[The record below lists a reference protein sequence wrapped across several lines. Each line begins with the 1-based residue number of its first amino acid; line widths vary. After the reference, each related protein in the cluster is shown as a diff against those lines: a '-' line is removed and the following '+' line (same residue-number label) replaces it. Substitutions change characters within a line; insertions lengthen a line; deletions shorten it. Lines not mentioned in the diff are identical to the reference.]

1 VILAERGENEM
12 AKRALISVWDKRGVV
27 EFAKGLL
34 EIGFELVSTG
44 GTARALRDA
53 GLPVLEV
60 REVTR
65 FPEILN
71 GRVKTIHPFIAAG
84 ILARRDVQAHLR
96 ELEQLGIATIDLVAV
111 NLYPFREVVRQ
122 GVDELTALEHIDIG
136 GVTLLRAA
144 AKNYRDVIVVCDPD
158 DYPQVLRWLRDGDVP
173 LKVRAELALK
183 AFAHTAAYDA
193 AILAYF
199 RQQTGIPFP
208 HELALGFVK
217 RMDVRYGENPHQQA
231 AFYADPM
238 SEVPSVATAVQLS
251 GKELSFNNIADLDAA
266 LNLVREFS
274 QPAACIIKHTNPC
287 GVAVGETL
295 AEAFAKARDADP
307 EARFGGIIG
316 VNRKVD
322 LATAE
327 EILVQGSFYEAIIAP
342 DYDPEALERIKS
354 RKGWGETIRILSLG
368 LGDKTLPTV
377 ACAEELSVKSVVGGL
392 LVQTADWQDTP
403 PEQWQ
408 VVTERAPTGD
418 ELRDL
423 AFAWKVVKHVK
434 SNAIVLAKGGATVGI
449 GAGQMNRA
457 FAVKIAIE
465 LAGERAKGAVL
476 ASDAFFPMP
485 DGPEIAAQAGV
496 TAIVQPGGS
505 KRDPEV
511 IATCNKYRVAM
522 VFTGIRHFRH

>member
-1 VILAERGENEM
+1 M
-12 AKRALISVWDKRGVV
+12 PKRALLSVWDKRSIV
-27 EFAKGLL
+27 EFAKGLHDL
-34 EIGFELVSTG
+34 GFELVSTG
-44 GTARALRDA
+44 GTAKTLRDA

-60 REVTR
+60 REFTQ

-84 ILARRDVQAHLR
+84 ILARRDVAAHLS
-96 ELEQLGIATIDLVAV
+96 ELEKLGISTIDLVAV

-144 AKNYRDVIVVCDPD
+144 AKNYRDVIVVCDPN
-158 DYPQVLRWLRDGDVP
+158 DYSQVLHWLQDGEVP

-193 AILAYF
+193 AILTYF
-199 RQQTGIPFP
+199 RQQTAIQFP
-208 HELALGFVK
+208 QELALGFVK
-217 RMDVRYGENPHQQA
+217 RIDVRYGENPHQQA
-231 AFYADPM
+231 AFYIDPM
-238 SEVPSVATAVQLS
+238 SEVTSVATAVQLS

-266 LNLVREFS
+266 LNLVREFE

-287 GVAVGETL
+287 GVAIGKTL
-295 AEAFAKARDADP
+295 AESFAKARDADP

-322 LATAE
+322 LSTAE

-342 DYDPEALERIKS
+342 DYEPEALERIKT
-354 RKGWGETIRILSLG
+354 RKGWGETIRILSLQM
-368 LGDKTLPTV
+368 GDRPLTPV
-377 ACAEELSVKSVVGGL
+377 FCDFELAAKSVSGGL
-392 LVQTADWQDTP
+392 LVQTADVEDAP
-403 PEQWQ
+403 LESWQ
-408 VVTERAPTGD
+408 VVTERAPTES
-418 ELRDL
+418 ELEDL
-423 AFAWKVVKHVK
+423 RLAWKVVKHAK
-434 SNAIVLAKGGATVGI
+434 SNAIVLAKDGTTVGI

-457 FAVKIAIE
+457 FAVKIAVE
-465 LAGERAKGAVL
+465 LAGERAKGAVM

-485 DGPEIAAQAGV
+485 DGPEIAAKSGV

-505 KRDPEV
+505 KRDNDV
-511 IATCNKYRVAM
+511 IATCNRYNVAM
-522 VFTGIRHFRH
+522 VFTGMRHFKH

>member
-1 VILAERGENEM
+1 M
-12 AKRALISVWDKRGVV
+12 PKRALLSVWDKSGIV
-27 EFAKGLL
+27 EFAKGLRDL
-34 EIGFELVSTG
+34 GFELVSTG
-44 GTARALRDA
+44 GTAKTLRDA

-60 REVTR
+60 REVTQ

-84 ILARRDVQAHLR
+84 ILARRDVAAHLR
-96 ELEQLGIATIDLVAV
+96 ELEQLGISTIDLVAV

-144 AKNYRDVIVVCDPD
+144 AKNYRDVIVVCDPN
-158 DYPQVLRWLRDGDVP
+158 DYPKVLHWLQDGEVP
-173 LKVRAELALK
+173 LRVRAELALK

-199 RQQTGIPFP
+199 RQQTGVQFP
-208 HELALGFVK
+208 QELALGFVK

-231 AFYADPM
+231 AFYTDPM
-238 SEVPSVATAVQLS
+238 SEVPSVATAVQLW

-266 LNLVREFS
+266 LNLVKEFE

-287 GVAVGETL
+287 GVAIGETL

-354 RKGWGETIRILSLG
+354 RKGWGETIRIMSLQM
-368 LGDKTLPTV
+368 GDRPLTSV
-377 ACAEELSVKSVVGGL
+377 FCAVELSVKSVAGGL
-392 LVQTADWQDTP
+392 LVQTADVEDVP
-403 PEQWQ
+403 IEQWR
-408 VVTERAPTGD
+408 VVTERTPTEN
-418 ELRDL
+418 ELKDL
-423 AFAWKVVKHVK
+423 WFAWKVVKHVK
-434 SNAIVLAKGGATVGI
+434 SNAVVLAKNGATVGI

-457 FAVKIAIE
+457 LSVKIAVE

-476 ASDAFFPMP
+476 ASEAFFPMP
-485 DGPEIAAQAGV
+485 DGPEIAAKAGV

-505 KRDPEV
+505 KRDQDVIEV
-511 IATCNKYRVAM
+511 CNRYGVAM
-522 VFTGIRHFRH
+522 VFTGMRHFRH

>member
-1 VILAERGENEM
+1 M
-12 AKRALISVWDKRGVV
+12 PKRALLSVWDKSGIV
-27 EFAKGLL
+27 EFAKGLRDL
-34 EIGFELVSTG
+34 GFELVSTG
-44 GTARALRDA
+44 GTAKTLRDA

-60 REVTR
+60 REVTQ

-84 ILARRDVQAHLR
+84 ILARRDVAAHLR
-96 ELEQLGIATIDLVAV
+96 ELEQLGISTIDLVAV

-144 AKNYRDVIVVCDPD
+144 AKNYRDVIVVCDPN
-158 DYPQVLRWLRDGDVP
+158 DYPKVLHWLQDGEVP
-173 LKVRAELALK
+173 LRVRAELALK

-199 RQQTGIPFP
+199 RQQTGVQFP
-208 HELALGFVK
+208 QELALGFVK

-231 AFYADPM
+231 AFYTDPM
-238 SEVPSVATAVQLS
+238 SEVPSVATAVQLW

-266 LNLVREFS
+266 LNLVKEFE

-287 GVAVGETL
+287 GVAIGETL

-354 RKGWGETIRILSLG
+354 RKGWGETIRIMSLQM
-368 LGDKTLPTV
+368 GDQPLTPVFHTF
-377 ACAEELSVKSVVGGL
+377 ELAVKSVSGGL
-392 LVQTADWQDTP
+392 LVQTADVEDVP
-403 PEQWQ
+403 IEQWR
-408 VVTERAPTGD
+408 VVTERTPTEN
-418 ELRDL
+418 ELKDL
-423 AFAWKVVKHVK
+423 WFAWKVVKHVK
-434 SNAIVLAKGGATVGI
+434 SNAVVLAKNGATVGI

-457 FAVKIAIE
+457 LSVKIAVE

-476 ASDAFFPMP
+476 ASEAFFPMP
-485 DGPEIAAQAGV
+485 DGPEIAAKAGV

-505 KRDPEV
+505 KRDQDVIEV
-511 IATCNKYRVAM
+511 CNRYGVAM
-522 VFTGIRHFRH
+522 VFTGMRHFRH

>member
-1 VILAERGENEM
+1 M
-12 AKRALISVWDKRGVV
+12 PKRALLSVWDKSGIV
-27 EFAKGLL
+27 EFAKGLRDL
-34 EIGFELVSTG
+34 GFELVSTG
-44 GTARALRDA
+44 GTAKTLRDA

-60 REVTR
+60 REVTQ

-84 ILARRDVQAHLR
+84 ILARRDVAAHLR
-96 ELEQLGIATIDLVAV
+96 ELEQLGISTIDLVAV

-144 AKNYRDVIVVCDPD
+144 AKNYRDVIVVCDPN
-158 DYPQVLRWLRDGDVP
+158 DYPKVLHWLQDGEVP
-173 LKVRAELALK
+173 LRVRAELALK

-199 RQQTGIPFP
+199 RQQTGVQFP
-208 HELALGFVK
+208 QELALGFVK

-231 AFYADPM
+231 AFYIDPM
-238 SEVPSVATAVQLS
+238 SEVPSVATAVQLW

-266 LNLVREFS
+266 LNLVKEFE

-287 GVAVGETL
+287 GVAIGETL

-354 RKGWGETIRILSLG
+354 RKGWGETIRIMSLQM
-368 LGDKTLPTV
+368 GDQPLTPVFYTF
-377 ACAEELSVKSVVGGL
+377 ELAVKSVSGGL
-392 LVQTADWQDTP
+392 LVQTADVEDVP
-403 PEQWQ
+403 IEQWR
-408 VVTERAPTGD
+408 VVTERTPTEN
-418 ELRDL
+418 ELKDL
-423 AFAWKVVKHVK
+423 WFAWKVVKHVK
-434 SNAIVLAKGGATVGI
+434 SNAVVLAKNGATVGI

-457 FAVKIAIE
+457 LSVKIAVE

-476 ASDAFFPMP
+476 ASEAFFPMP
-485 DGPEIAAQAGV
+485 DGPEIAAKAGV

-505 KRDPEV
+505 KRDQDVIEV
-511 IATCNKYRVAM
+511 CNRYGVAM
-522 VFTGIRHFRH
+522 VFTGMRHFRH

>member
-1 VILAERGENEM
+1 M
-12 AKRALISVWDKRGVV
+12 PKRALLSVWDKSGVV
-27 EFAKGLL
+27 EFAKGLRDL
-34 EIGFELVSTG
+34 GFELVSTG
-44 GTARALRDA
+44 GTAKTLRDA

-60 REVTR
+60 REVTQ

-84 ILARRDVQAHLR
+84 ILARRDVAAHLR
-96 ELEQLGIATIDLVAV
+96 ELEQLGILTIDLVAV

-144 AKNYRDVIVVCDPD
+144 AKNYRDVIVVCDPN
-158 DYPQVLRWLRDGDVP
+158 DYPKVLHWLQDGEVP
-173 LKVRAELALK
+173 LRVRAELALK

-193 AILAYF
+193 AILAHF
-199 RQQTGIPFP
+199 RQQTGVQFP
-208 HELALGFVK
+208 QELALGFVK

-231 AFYADPM
+231 AFYTDPM
-238 SEVPSVATAVQLS
+238 SEVPSVATAVQLW

-266 LNLVREFS
+266 LNLVKEFE

-287 GVAVGETL
+287 GVAIGETL

-322 LATAE
+322 LATVE

-354 RKGWGETIRILSLG
+354 RKGWGETIRIMSLQM
-368 LGDKTLPTV
+368 GDQPLTPVFHTF
-377 ACAEELSVKSVVGGL
+377 ELAVKSVSGGL
-392 LVQTADWQDTP
+392 LVQTADVEDVP
-403 PEQWQ
+403 IEQWR
-408 VVTERAPTGD
+408 VVTERTPTEN
-418 ELRDL
+418 ELKDL
-423 AFAWKVVKHVK
+423 WFAWKVVKHVK
-434 SNAIVLAKGGATVGI
+434 SNAVVLAKNGATVGI

-457 FAVKIAIE
+457 LSVKIAVE

-476 ASDAFFPMP
+476 ASEAFFPMP
-485 DGPEIAAQAGV
+485 DGPEIAAKAGV

-505 KRDPEV
+505 KRDQDVIEV
-511 IATCNKYRVAM
+511 CNRYGVAM
-522 VFTGIRHFRH
+522 VFTGMRHFRH

>member
-1 VILAERGENEM
+1 M
-12 AKRALISVWDKRGVV
+12 PKRALLSVWDKSGIV
-27 EFAKGLL
+27 EFAKGLRDL
-34 EIGFELVSTG
+34 GFELVSTG
-44 GTARALRDA
+44 GTAKTLRDA

-60 REVTR
+60 REVTQ

-84 ILARRDVQAHLR
+84 ILARRDVAAHLR
-96 ELEQLGIATIDLVAV
+96 ELEQLGISTIDLVAV

-144 AKNYRDVIVVCDPD
+144 AKNYRDVIVVCDPS
-158 DYPQVLRWLRDGDVP
+158 DYPKVLHWLQDGEVP
-173 LKVRAELALK
+173 LRVRAELALK

-199 RQQTGIPFP
+199 RQQTGVQFP
-208 HELALGFVK
+208 QELALGFVK

-231 AFYADPM
+231 AFYTDPM
-238 SEVPSVATAVQLS
+238 SEVPSVATAVQLW

-266 LNLVREFS
+266 LNLVKEFE

-287 GVAVGETL
+287 GVAIGETL

-322 LATAE
+322 LATVE

-354 RKGWGETIRILSLG
+354 RKGWGETIRIMSLQM
-368 LGDKTLPTV
+368 GDQPLTPVFHTF
-377 ACAEELSVKSVVGGL
+377 ELAVKSVSGGL
-392 LVQTADWQDTP
+392 LVQTADVEDVP
-403 PEQWQ
+403 IEQWR
-408 VVTERAPTGD
+408 VVTERTPTEN
-418 ELRDL
+418 ELKDL
-423 AFAWKVVKHVK
+423 WFAWKVVKHVK
-434 SNAIVLAKGGATVGI
+434 SNAVVLAKNGATVGI

-457 FAVKIAIE
+457 LSVKIAVE

-476 ASDAFFPMP
+476 ASEAFFPMP
-485 DGPEIAAQAGV
+485 DGPEIAAKAGV

-505 KRDPEV
+505 KRDQDVIEV
-511 IATCNKYRVAM
+511 CNRYGVAM
-522 VFTGIRHFRH
+522 VFTGMRHFRH

>member
-1 VILAERGENEM
+1 M
-12 AKRALISVWDKRGVV
+12 PKRALLSVWDKSGIV
-27 EFAKGLL
+27 EFAKGLRDL
-34 EIGFELVSTG
+34 GFELVSTG
-44 GTARALRDA
+44 GTAKTLRDA

-60 REVTR
+60 REVTQ

-84 ILARRDVQAHLR
+84 ILARRDVAAHLR
-96 ELEQLGIATIDLVAV
+96 ELEQLGISTIDLVAV

-144 AKNYRDVIVVCDPD
+144 AKNYRDVIVVCDPN
-158 DYPQVLRWLRDGDVP
+158 DYPKVLHWLQDGEVP
-173 LKVRAELALK
+173 LRVRAELALK

-199 RQQTGIPFP
+199 RQQTGVQFP
-208 HELALGFVK
+208 QELALGFVK

-231 AFYADPM
+231 AFYTDPM
-238 SEVPSVATAVQLS
+238 SEVPSVATAVQLW

-266 LNLVREFS
+266 LNLVKEFE

-287 GVAVGETL
+287 GVAIGETL

-322 LATAE
+322 LATVE

-354 RKGWGETIRILSLG
+354 RKGWGETIRIMSLQM
-368 LGDKTLPTV
+368 GDQPLTPVFHTF
-377 ACAEELSVKSVVGGL
+377 ELAVKSVSGGL
-392 LVQTADWQDTP
+392 LVQTADVEDVP
-403 PEQWQ
+403 IEQWR
-408 VVTERAPTGD
+408 VVTERTPTEN
-418 ELRDL
+418 ELKDL
-423 AFAWKVVKHVK
+423 WFAWKVVKHVK
-434 SNAIVLAKGGATVGI
+434 SNAVVLAKNGATVGI

-457 FAVKIAIE
+457 LSVKIAVE

-476 ASDAFFPMP
+476 ASEAFFPMP
-485 DGPEIAAQAGV
+485 DGPEIAAKAGV

-505 KRDPEV
+505 KRDQDVIEV
-511 IATCNKYRVAM
+511 CNRYGVAM
-522 VFTGIRHFRH
+522 VFTGMRHFRH

>member
-1 VILAERGENEM
+1 M
-12 AKRALISVWDKRGVV
+12 AKRALLSVWDKRGIV
-27 EFAKGLL
+27 EFAKGLREL
-34 EIGFELVSTG
+34 GYELVSTG
-44 GTARALRDA
+44 GTARLLREA
-53 GLPVLEV
+53 GLPVTEV
-60 REVTR
+60 REVTG

-84 ILARRDVQAHLR
+84 VLARRDVPAHLR
-96 ELEQLGIATIDLVAV
+96 ELEQLGIVPVDLVAV
-111 NLYPFREVVRQ
+111 NLYPFREVVQ
-122 GVDELTALEHIDIG
+122 KGVDELTALEHIDIG

-144 AKNYRDVIVVCDPD
+144 AKNYRDVLVLCDPD
-158 DYPQVLRWLRDGDVP
+158 DYPTILRWLQDGEVP
-173 LKVRAELALK
+173 LKERLRLALK

-199 RQQTGIPFP
+199 RQQTGITFP
-208 HELALGFVK
+208 DELALGYRK
-217 RMDVRYGENPHQQA
+217 QLELRYGENPHQQA
-231 AFYADPM
+231 AFYVDPL
-238 SEVPSVATAVQLS
+238 SELPSVATAMQLW

-266 LNLVREFS
+266 LNVVREFE

-322 LATAE
+322 VATAD

-342 DYDPEALERIKS
+342 DYDPDALERIKA

-368 LGDKTLPTV
+368 MGDAPLTPVT
-377 ACAEELSVKSVVGGL
+377 CAAELAVKSVVGGL
-392 LVQTADWQDTP
+392 LAQTSDWHDVP
-403 PEQWQ
+403 PEKWQ
-408 VVTERAPTGD
+408 VVTERAPTDD

-423 AFAWKVVKHVK
+423 WFAWKVVKHVK
-434 SNAIVLAKGGATVGI
+434 SNAVVLAKNGATVGI

-457 FAVKIAIE
+457 LSVKIAVM

-485 DGPEIAAQAGV
+485 DGPEAAAQAGV

-505 KRDPEV
+505 KRDPDV
-511 IATCNKYRVAM
+511 IATCNRYGVAM
-522 VFTGIRHFRH
+522 VFTGVRHFRH

>member
-1 VILAERGENEM
+1 M
-12 AKRALISVWDKRGVV
+12 PKRALISVWDKRGIV
-27 EFAKGLL
+27 EFAKGLTNL
-34 EIGFELVSTG
+34 GFELVSTG
-44 GTARALRDA
+44 GTARTLRDA
-53 GLPVLEV
+53 GLPVTEV
-60 REVTR
+60 HEVTQ

-96 ELEQLGIATIDLVAV
+96 ELEQLGISTIDLVAV
-111 NLYPFREVVRQ
+111 NLYPFREVVLQ

-144 AKNYRDVIVVCDPD
+144 AKNYRDVVVVCDPN
-158 DYPQVLRWLRDGDVP
+158 DYPQVLRWLEDGEVP
-173 LKVRAELALK
+173 LRVRAELALK

-193 AILAYF
+193 AILSYF
-199 RQQTGIPFP
+199 RQQTGIQFP
-208 HELALGFVK
+208 QELALGFVK

-231 AFYADPM
+231 AFYVDPL
-238 SEVPSVATAVQLS
+238 SEVPSVATAVQLW

-266 LNLVREFS
+266 LNLVREFA

-287 GVAVGETL
+287 GVAIGESL

-322 LATAE
+322 LATVE

-342 DYDPEALERIKS
+342 DYDPEALEKIKA
-354 RKGWGETIRILSLG
+354 RKGWGETIRILSLQM
-368 LGDKTLPTV
+368 GDRPLLPV
-377 ACAEELSVKSVVGGL
+377 ACSVEITVKSVTGGL
-392 LVQTADWQDTP
+392 LAQTPDVEDNP
-403 PEQWQ
+403 PENWQ
-408 VVTERAPTGD
+408 VVTERAPTER
-418 ELRDL
+418 ELKDL
-423 AFAWKVVKHVK
+423 WFAWKVVKHVK
-434 SNAIVLAKGGATVGI
+434 SNAVVLAKEGVTVGI

-457 FAVKIAIE
+457 LSVKIAVE
-465 LAGERAKGAVL
+465 LAGERAKGSVL
-476 ASDAFFPMP
+476 ASEAFFPMP
-485 DGPEIAAQAGV
+485 DGPEIAAKAGV

-505 KRDPEV
+505 KRDQDV
-511 IATCNKYRVAM
+511 IATCNRYGVAM

>member
-1 VILAERGENEM
+1 M
-12 AKRALISVWDKRGVV
+12 PKRALLSVWDKSGIV
-27 EFAKGLL
+27 EFAKGLRDL
-34 EIGFELVSTG
+34 GFELVSTG
-44 GTARALRDA
+44 GTAKTLRDA

-60 REVTR
+60 REVTQ

-84 ILARRDVQAHLR
+84 ILARRDVAAHLR
-96 ELEQLGIATIDLVAV
+96 ELEQLGISTIDLVTV

-144 AKNYRDVIVVCDPD
+144 AKNYRDVIVVCDPN
-158 DYPQVLRWLRDGDVP
+158 DYPKVLHWLQDGEVP
-173 LKVRAELALK
+173 LRVRAELALK

-193 AILAYF
+193 AIFAYF
-199 RQQTGIPFP
+199 RQQTGVQFP
-208 HELALGFVK
+208 QELALGFVK

-231 AFYADPM
+231 AFYTDPM
-238 SEVPSVATAVQLS
+238 SEVPSVATAVQLW

-266 LNLVREFS
+266 LNLVKEFE

-287 GVAVGETL
+287 GVAIGETL

-354 RKGWGETIRILSLG
+354 RKGWGETIRIMSLQM
-368 LGDKTLPTV
+368 GDQPLTPVFHTF
-377 ACAEELSVKSVVGGL
+377 ELAVKSVSGGL
-392 LVQTADWQDTP
+392 LVQTADVEDVP
-403 PEQWQ
+403 IEQWR
-408 VVTERAPTGD
+408 VVTERTPTEN
-418 ELRDL
+418 ELKDL
-423 AFAWKVVKHVK
+423 WFAWKVVKHVK
-434 SNAIVLAKGGATVGI
+434 SNAVVLAKNGATVGI

-457 FAVKIAIE
+457 LSVKIAVE
-465 LAGERAKGAVL
+465 LAGERAKEAVL
-476 ASDAFFPMP
+476 ASEAFFPMP
-485 DGPEIAAQAGV
+485 DGPEIAAKAGV

-505 KRDPEV
+505 KRDQDVIEV
-511 IATCNKYRVAM
+511 CNRYGVAM
-522 VFTGIRHFRH
+522 VFTGMRHFRH

>member
-1 VILAERGENEM
+1 M
-12 AKRALISVWDKRGVV
+12 PKRALLSVWDKSGVV
-27 EFAKGLL
+27 EFAKGLRDL
-34 EIGFELVSTG
+34 GFELVSTG
-44 GTARALRDA
+44 GTAKTLRDA

-60 REVTR
+60 REVTQ

-84 ILARRDVQAHLR
+84 ILARRDVAAHLR
-96 ELEQLGIATIDLVAV
+96 ELEQLGISTIDLVAV

-144 AKNYRDVIVVCDPD
+144 AKNYRDVIVVCDPN
-158 DYPQVLRWLRDGDVP
+158 DYPKVLHWLQDGEVP
-173 LKVRAELALK
+173 LRVRAELALK

-199 RQQTGIPFP
+199 RQQTGVQFP
-208 HELALGFVK
+208 QELALGFVK

-231 AFYADPM
+231 AFYTDPM
-238 SEVPSVATAVQLS
+238 SEVPSVATAVQLW

-266 LNLVREFS
+266 LNLVKEFE

-287 GVAVGETL
+287 GVAIGETL

-354 RKGWGETIRILSLG
+354 RKGWGETIRIMSLQM
-368 LGDKTLPTV
+368 GDQPLTPVFHTF
-377 ACAEELSVKSVVGGL
+377 ELAVKSVSGGL
-392 LVQTADWQDTP
+392 LVQTADVEDVP
-403 PEQWQ
+403 IEQWR
-408 VVTERAPTGD
+408 VVTERTPTEN
-418 ELRDL
+418 ELKDL
-423 AFAWKVVKHVK
+423 WFAWKVVKHVK
-434 SNAIVLAKGGATVGI
+434 SNAVVLAKNGATVGI

-457 FAVKIAIE
+457 LSVKIAVE

-476 ASDAFFPMP
+476 ASEAFFPMP
-485 DGPEIAAQAGV
+485 DGPEIAAKAGV

-505 KRDPEV
+505 KRDQDVIEV
-511 IATCNKYRVAM
+511 CNRYGVAM
-522 VFTGIRHFRH
+522 VFTGMRHFRH

>member
-1 VILAERGENEM
+1 M
-12 AKRALISVWDKRGVV
+12 PKRALLSVWDKSGIV
-27 EFAKGLL
+27 EFAKGLRDL
-34 EIGFELVSTG
+34 GFELVSTG
-44 GTARALRDA
+44 GTAKTLRDA

-60 REVTR
+60 REVTQ

-84 ILARRDVQAHLR
+84 ILARRDVAAHLR
-96 ELEQLGIATIDLVAV
+96 ELEQLGISTIDLVAV

-144 AKNYRDVIVVCDPD
+144 AKNYRDVIVVCDPN
-158 DYPQVLRWLRDGDVP
+158 DYPKILHWLQDGEVP
-173 LKVRAELALK
+173 LRVRAELALK

-199 RQQTGIPFP
+199 RQQTGVQFP
-208 HELALGFVK
+208 QELALGFVK

-231 AFYADPM
+231 AFYTDPM
-238 SEVPSVATAVQLS
+238 SEVPSVATAVQLW

-266 LNLVREFS
+266 LNLVKEFE

-287 GVAVGETL
+287 GVAIGETL

-354 RKGWGETIRILSLG
+354 RKGWGETIRIMSLQM
-368 LGDKTLPTV
+368 GDQPLTPVFHTF
-377 ACAEELSVKSVVGGL
+377 ELAVKSVSGGL
-392 LVQTADWQDTP
+392 LVQTADVEDVP
-403 PEQWQ
+403 IEQWR
-408 VVTERAPTGD
+408 VVTERTPTEN
-418 ELRDL
+418 ELKDL
-423 AFAWKVVKHVK
+423 WFAWKVVKHVK
-434 SNAIVLAKGGATVGI
+434 SNAVVLAKNGATVGI

-457 FAVKIAIE
+457 LSVKIAVE

-476 ASDAFFPMP
+476 ASEAFFPMP
-485 DGPEIAAQAGV
+485 DGPEIAAKAGV

-505 KRDPEV
+505 KRDQDVIEV
-511 IATCNKYRVAM
+511 CNRYGVAM
-522 VFTGIRHFRH
+522 VFTGMRHFRH

>member
-1 VILAERGENEM
+1 MSR
-12 AKRALISVWDKRGVV
+12 RALLSVWDKRGIV
-27 EFAKGLL
+27 EFAKGLRDA
-34 EIGFELVSTG
+34 GFELVSTG
-44 GTARALRDA
+44 GTAKTLREA
-53 GLPVLEV
+53 GLPVIEV
-60 REVTR
+60 CEVTD

-84 ILARRDVQAHLR
+84 ILARRDVNAHLY
-96 ELEQLGIATIDLVAV
+96 ELERLGVSTIDLVAV

-122 GVDELTALEHIDIG
+122 GVDEMTALEHIDIG

-144 AKNYRDVIVVCDPD
+144 AKNYRDVIVVCDPN
-158 DYPQVLRWLRDGDVP
+158 DYPQVLKWLQEGEVP

-193 AILAYF
+193 AILSYF
-199 RQQTGIPFP
+199 RQQTGIKFP
-208 HELALGFVK
+208 NELAFGFVK
-217 RMDVRYGENPHQQA
+217 RIDLRYGENPHQQA

-238 SEVPSVATAVQLS
+238 SVVPSVAAAVQLW

-266 LNLVREFS
+266 LNLVREFD

-287 GVAVGETL
+287 GVAIGETL

-322 LATAE
+322 AATAE

-342 DYDPEALERIKS
+342 DYEPEALERIKA

-368 LGDKTLPTV
+368 TEDLRAGAGESFLT
-377 ACAEELSVKSVVGGL
+377 AKSVTGGL
-392 LVQTADWQDTP
+392 LVQTADVEDVP
-403 PEQWQ
+403 LERWQ
-408 VVTERAPTGD
+408 VVTERFPTES
-418 ELRDL
+418 ELKDL
-423 AFAWKVVKHVK
+423 WFAWKVVKHVK
-434 SNAIVLAKGGATVGI
+434 SNAIVVAKNGATVGI

-457 FAVKIAIE
+457 FSVKIAVE

-476 ASDAFFPMP
+476 ASEAFFPMP
-485 DGPEIAAQAGV
+485 DGPEIAAKAGV

-505 KRDPEV
+505 KRDQEV
-511 IATCNKYRVAM
+511 IEVCNRYGVAM
-522 VFTGIRHFRH
+522 VFTGMRHFRH